1 MFSVGY
7 SKNRLSRDIFLT
19 LRDRIVYLE
28 YAPETVLSEKELCA
42 EFKVSRTPLR
52 EAILKLEDMN
62 LVRSIARFGTY
73 VTHID
78 TNELRSTYEVKIHLE
93 PLAGIL
99 AAQRITEE
107 ELNDLENLTHD
118 AVRGFKKGNIRKMFD
133 CDFQF
138 HEAIWRASRNPVLEG
153 ILVNIHARCLRFCNA
168 TIPASTWELRDA
180 EEFGTIYESIKN
192 RDTKRA
198 AELLEDHNQQ
208 IIDLIR
214 KHSLDVG
221 NNKPVSDMG

>member
-1 MFSVGY
+1 M
-7 SKNRLSRDIFLT
+7 
-19 LRDRIVYLE
+19 
-28 YAPETVLSEKELCA
+28 LSEKELCG

-93 PLAGIL
+93 PLAGLL
-99 AAQRITEE
+99 AVQRITED
-107 ELNDLENLTHD
+107 ELRDLQRLSCE
-118 AVRGFKKGNIRKMFD
+118 AVQGFKKGSIRKMFD
-133 CDFQF
+133 CDFRF

-153 ILVNIHARCLRFCNA
+153 ILVNLHARCLRFCNA

-180 EEFGTIYESIKN
+180 EEFGIIYEAIRK
-192 RDTKRA
+192 RDKMKA

-214 KHSLDVG
+214 KYSLDMG
-221 NNKPVSDMG
+221 NSRISKQKSMAGT